1 MREISTVG
9 VIGLGTMGAGI
20 VEVFARGGLRVV
32 GVETTQEYADRGRAI
47 LQGSTDRAVA
57 KGRLDVNRKLVVRG
71 HAKVYVYDHTPF
83 QRTASYRRAQKVA
96 KKLDRGLWG
105 EC

>member
-32 GVETTQEYADRGRAI
+32 GVETTQEYADRGSAI

-57 KGRLDVNRKLVVRG
+57 KGRLDEAGQAEWAERLARI
-71 HAKVYVYDHTPF
+71 AK
-83 QRTASYRRAQKVA
+83 RVA
-96 KKLDRGLWG
+96 LDLP
-105 EC
+105 